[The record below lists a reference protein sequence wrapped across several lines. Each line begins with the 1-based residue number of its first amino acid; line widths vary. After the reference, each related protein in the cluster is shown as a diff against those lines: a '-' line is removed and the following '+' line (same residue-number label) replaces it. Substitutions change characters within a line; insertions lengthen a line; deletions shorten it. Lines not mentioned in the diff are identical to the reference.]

1 MARASIAA
9 IPVLLLNIALWALF
23 IYFIV
28 LIIRALRKYLRS
40 GTGGGNPPEQAKN
53 LGEALK
59 GHRTSRGYT
68 QEYVAE
74 ALGVSRQAVSKWEN
88 GKAMPEIPMLCEISR
103 FFNCSADRILDPS
116 SCVLRDMGF
125 NYEFLVKPRIPVADY
140 SGSEWPKSISFASL
154 LTAVKLFFGLEER
167 RDTKGRQI
175 NDDEEYILQSAF
187 PTMGKL

>member
-1 MARASIAA
+1 MRVSIAA

-40 GTGGGNPPEQAKN
+40 GTGGGNPPDQAKN

-74 ALGVSRQAVSKWEN
+74 AVGVSRQAVSKWEN
-88 GKAMPEIPMLCEISR
+88 GTAE
-103 FFNCSADRILDPS
+103 PS
-116 SCVLRDMGF
+116 TSNLLALARLYGVDLNELLRDIHGGT
-125 NYEFLVKPRIPVADY
+125 E
-140 SGSEWPKSISFASL
+140 
-154 LTAVKLFFGLEER
+154 
-167 RDTKGRQI
+167 
-175 NDDEEYILQSAF
+175 
-187 PTMGKL
+187 